1 MDKRTPP
8 PSTSLPHGERK
19 NEVSKRDQHLLPK
32 VQTSHSTC
40 RCSLQGGQA
49 ADPIVGSQT
58 TRKTKTR
65 LRRAEI
71 SPNETNPPDNQKSAC
86 PTEKPHPQTYNL
98 KARHHAQKNG

>member
-32 VQTSHSTC
+32 VRTSHSTC

-65 LRRAEI
+65 LRRAE
-71 SPNETNPPDNQKSAC
+71 NFRTEKHRPDNQKNAC
-86 PTEKPHPQTYNL
+86 QTEKPNPQIYKL
-98 KARHHAQKNG
+98 EAGHQAEKN